1 MLWHSVVVQYQ
12 MTDLAEMAK
21 ITVFS
26 FLAVLFM
33 PVVIRSESD
42 EIEVAHVYANVESN
56 ISLPC
61 MPQSSYNEPYS
72 FPVAK
77 DSLFVWIREGK
88 ALQHSKVDPSGVLFL
103 SKIAKTDSGIYTC
116 QMEKSIPHSDHT
128 YTTIISRVQLHI
140 KTTPPSPVEMHV
152 YPSSVLALVTWQL
165 NGTGGFPIQ
174 FITVIYQ
181 EMTDDPNNPSW
192 HRTYPDSVG
201 PEITQLNIYKLQANT
216 TYRFRV
222 WATNKL
228 GPGDYAEYLTTTK
241 LISSDEVQGSH
252 LIWTARHFHTSP
264 WILCVGVFFGS
275 MAIAVIILTV
285 FVTQTR
291 KLCFRRRS
299 FNYTEDM
306 ELVTNII
313 TNPNY
318 IDNDTTALQN
328 DDCNDLQALLKHPSS
343 VNPTNL

>member
-140 KTTPPSPVEMHV
+140 KSNLPESLTYTFLPYFNIISKYFSNPPISCRNACLP
-152 YPSSVLALVTWQL
+152 
-165 NGTGGFPIQ
+165 
-174 FITVIYQ
+174 
-181 EMTDDPNNPSW
+181 
-192 HRTYPDSVG
+192 
-201 PEITQLNIYKLQANT
+201 
-216 TYRFRV
+216 
-222 WATNKL
+222 
-228 GPGDYAEYLTTTK
+228 
-241 LISSDEVQGSH
+241 LISSGLSYMAVEWHRRLSH
-252 LIWTARHFHTSP
+252 TIYHCYLSR
-264 WILCVGVFFGS
+264 
-275 MAIAVIILTV
+275 
-285 FVTQTR
+285 
-291 KLCFRRRS
+291 
-299 FNYTEDM
+299 
-306 ELVTNII
+306 
-313 TNPNY
+313 
-318 IDNDTTALQN
+318 NDR
-328 DDCNDLQALLKHPSS
+328 
-343 VNPTNL
+343 